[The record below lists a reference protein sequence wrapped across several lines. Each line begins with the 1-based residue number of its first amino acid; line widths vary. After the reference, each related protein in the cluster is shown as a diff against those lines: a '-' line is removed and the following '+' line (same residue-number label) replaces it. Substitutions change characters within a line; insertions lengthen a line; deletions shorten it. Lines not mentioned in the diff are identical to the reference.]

1 MTDDYPANQQEATA
15 DLFQWFFALP
25 QIKKL
30 AGRRISARFMASAM
44 QDLSTASHGENAH
57 EVRLAWQML
66 LDTIGPVMVSH
77 FLHHEAWKQFCPEPD
92 HDQGSLSMAIVWRKN
107 GQSVVARH
115 QYKNEVPVDIK
126 FTVE

>member
-1 MTDDYPANQQEATA
+1 MSDDYPANPQEATA
-15 DLFQWFFALP
+15 DLFQWFFELP
-25 QIKKL
+25 QVKKL
-30 AGRRISARFMASAM
+30 ADRRISARFLASAL

-66 LDTIGPVMVSH
+66 LDTLGLVLISH
-77 FLHHEAWKQFCPEPD
+77 FLHHETWRQFCPEPD
-92 HDQGSLSMAIVWRKN
+92 HDHGTPSMAIVWRKN

-115 QYKNEVPVDIK
+115 QYKNEVSVDIK

>member
-15 DLFQWFFALP
+15 DLFQWVFSLP
-25 QIKKL
+25 QLKKL
-30 AGRRISARFMASAM
+30 AGRRISARFLASAL
-44 QDLSTASHGENAH
+44 QDLSTASHGDNAN
-57 EVRLAWQML
+57 EVRLAWQMV
-66 LDTIGPVMVSH
+66 LDTLGPIMLSH

-92 HDQGSLSMAIVWRKN
+92 HDQGTPSMAIVWRKS

-115 QYKNEVPVDIK
+115 QYVNEVPVDIK

>member
-15 DLFQWFFALP
+15 DLFQWVFSLP
-25 QIKKL
+25 QLKKL
-30 AGRRISARFMASAM
+30 AGRRISARYLAAAL
-44 QDLSTASHGENAH
+44 QDLSTASHGDNAH
-57 EVRLAWQML
+57 EVRLAWQMV
-66 LDTIGPVMVSH
+66 LDTLGPIMLSH

-92 HDQGSLSMAIVWRKN
+92 HDQGTPSMAIVWRKG

-115 QYKNEVPVDIK
+115 QYVNEVPVDIK